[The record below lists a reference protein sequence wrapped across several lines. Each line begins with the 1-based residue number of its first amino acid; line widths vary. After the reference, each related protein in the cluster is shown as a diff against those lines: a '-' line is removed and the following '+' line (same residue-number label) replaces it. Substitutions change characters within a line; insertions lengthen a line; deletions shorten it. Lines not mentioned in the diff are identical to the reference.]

1 MDLGLSNAL
10 RSTLVGCSMILAD
23 EVGADGIPSNIMLP
37 DRVATKRITF
47 LGEKKAAREGRSVEE
62 VRAESLTAIPAGR
75 YGDPEEYADVAAVLA
90 SARASNITGRMI
102 RSDGGYVSNV

>member
-10 RSTLVGCSMILAD
+10 RSTLVGWAKILAD
-23 EVGADGIPSNIMLP
+23 EVGEDAITSNIVLP